1 MAASSRAILIRGY
14 GTAGRLNT
22 AICQP
27 FAIVQ
32 RQGLHMILIGV
43 GSNVPGPW
51 GTPEETVA
59 RVGFELGRGPVR
71 VERVSRPVRT
81 TPFGVTEQP
90 PFTNAAL
97 AIETDLPPRLGCFIF
112 RRWSGGLAATGLRL
126 RDDGVAL
133 ALVLKRHSGGQIGH
147 GRARAPVRYRESLP
161 RSRRSLA
168 SSLAGFAGPFEIG
181 NLLSLERS

>member
-22 AICQP
+22 PICQP

-90 PFTNAAL
+90 PFANAAL
-97 AIETDLPPRLGCFIF
+97 AIETDLLPRSAASSSGAGAAGWPPRDSGLGTM
-112 RRWSGGLAATGLRL
+112 GLPWRLFSSATAAAR
-126 RDDGVAL
+126 
-133 ALVLKRHSGGQIGH
+133 IGH

>member
-1 MAASSRAILIRGY
+1 MAASSRAIVIG
-14 GTAGRLNT
+14 GRRHGRAAEYTDLPTYFNRR
-22 AICQP
+22 AI
-27 FAIVQ
+27 
-32 RQGLHMILIGV
+32 GLHMILIGV

-147 GRARAPVRYRESLP
+147 GRARAPVRYRESP
-161 RSRRSLA
+161 PHA
-168 SSLAGFAGPFEIG
+168 VGH
-181 NLLSLERS
+181 

>member
-71 VERVSRPVRT
+71 VERGSRPVRT

-90 PFTNAAL
+90 PFTNAAAL

-147 GRARAPVRYRESLP
+147 GRARAPVR
-161 RSRRSLA
+161 
-168 SSLAGFAGPFEIG
+168 
-181 NLLSLERS
+181 

>member
-1 MAASSRAILIRGY
+1 
-14 GTAGRLNT
+14 
-22 AICQP
+22 
-27 FAIVQ
+27 
-32 RQGLHMILIGV
+32 MILIGV

-59 RVGFELGRGPVR
+59 RVGFELGRGPVWM
-71 VERVSRPVRT
+71 EGVSRPVRT

-126 RDDGVAL
+126 REDGGAL
-133 ALVLKRHSGGQIGH
+133 SLVLNGHRGGQIG
-147 GRARAPVRYRESLP
+147 RARARARIRHPHTP
-161 RSRRSLA
+161 A
-168 SSLAGFAGPFEIG
+168 A
-181 NLLSLERS
+181 

>member
-1 MAASSRAILIRGY
+1 
-14 GTAGRLNT
+14 
-22 AICQP
+22 
-27 FAIVQ
+27 
-32 RQGLHMILIGV
+32 MILIGV

-81 TPFGVTEQP
+81 TPFGVIEQP

-126 RDDGVAL
+126 KDDGGA
-133 ALVLKRHSGGQIGH
+133 
-147 GRARAPVRYRESLP
+147 APCSP
-161 RSRRSLA
+161 A
-168 SSLAGFAGPFEIG
+168 
-181 NLLSLERS
+181 

>member
-14 GTAGRLNT
+14 CTAGRLNT
-22 AICQP
+22 PICQP

-97 AIETDLPPRLGCFIF
+97 AIETDLPSARLLHLQAME
-112 RRWSGGLAATGLRL
+112 RRPS
-126 RDDGVAL
+126 
-133 ALVLKRHSGGQIGH
+133 RHGTP
-147 GRARAPVRYRESLP
+147 A
-161 RSRRSLA
+161 
-168 SSLAGFAGPFEIG
+168 
-181 NLLSLERS
+181 